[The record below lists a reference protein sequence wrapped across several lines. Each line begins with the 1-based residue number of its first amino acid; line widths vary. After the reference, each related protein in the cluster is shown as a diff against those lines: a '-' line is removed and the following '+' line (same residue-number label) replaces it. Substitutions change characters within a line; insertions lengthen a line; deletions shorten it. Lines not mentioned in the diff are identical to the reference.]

1 MKPLNFVITAVSSG
15 LVVISSIAFGLQVFA
30 QEQSTVKAACI
41 TWAEYSR
48 NLPSQGGHGNQWKAF
63 GTLPSTFQNGCI
75 LLQDNNSLD
84 IAYVLKIGISPNPY
98 KGESQ
103 NSYQKVPGFNYE
115 QEDNL
120 EQLVK
125 QGKALKV
132 TWLTPTNGAIP
143 YLRSIPHNRAFLRN
157 DGMTCFSTVC
167 MKSGALSHQELAR
180 ILSIR

>member
-1 MKPLNFVITAVSSG
+1 MKRAGFVI
-15 LVVISSIAFGLQVFA
+15 I
-30 QEQSTVKAACI
+30 STVIGSLLTIGSIVFPVKAFAACI
-41 TWAEYSR
+41 TWAEYTR
-48 NLPSQGGHGNQWKAF
+48 DLPSQGGRGDQWRAF
-63 GTLPSTFQNGCI
+63 GTLPSEFQNGCI

-98 KGESQ
+98 KGRSL
-103 NSYQKVPGFNYE
+103 NPYQKAPAFNYE
-115 QEDNL
+115 QEDSL

-143 YLRSIPHNRAFLRN
+143 YLRSIPHNRAFLRD
-157 DGMTCFSTVC
+157 DGMTCFSTRLSPVC

-180 ILSIR
+180 ILSVR